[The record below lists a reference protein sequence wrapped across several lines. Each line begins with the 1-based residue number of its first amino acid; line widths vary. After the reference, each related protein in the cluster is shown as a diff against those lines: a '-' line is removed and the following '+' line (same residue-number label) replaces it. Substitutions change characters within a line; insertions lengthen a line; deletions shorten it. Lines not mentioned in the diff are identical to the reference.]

1 MVTRYLSRTLLLLA
15 LFCGTALPGLAA
27 YTGAYIAL
35 VLGAL
40 ALVIFGWPE
49 RAAFSNPTARAILA
63 AIALVSAT
71 LPFVYQGEADL
82 MAPVFI
88 LPMLVSIALG
98 LLARP
103 VGWMP
108 SASVMAT
115 VCLVAALVALVA
127 GAYESAVLGVRR
139 VGLGNNPIHYGTLA
153 AMVGGMA
160 LVGVVAVQ
168 SRWRYFFLLGPI
180 LGIGAAT
187 LSGSRGP
194 LVGALALAGMGT
206 LFLVYW
212 YRADR
217 LMRVA
222 LLITIMIGAAILV
235 YLLATGNA
243 RVTRIVSTAMNIFQ
257 FTGGSDDIRAA
268 LYGSAIHVLHQ
279 SPVFGVGF
287 GQIMQA
293 AQELY
298 PEQRQVFRLENLHA
312 DWANFAAMAGSL
324 GLLSWLL
331 LLAAPVL
338 LLVNKAAR
346 RDRPIVL
353 GAVLLVTGQATLG
366 VSNAMFG
373 VLPQTVMYAVL
384 LGYLFARARRLAMM
398 EQPVSGA

>member
-1 MVTRYLSRTLLLLA
+1 MPPYLSRTVLLLTLV
-15 LFCGTALPGLAA
+15 FGIALPGHAA
-27 YTGAYIAL
+27 YTGSYIAL
-35 VLGAL
+35 GLSAL
-40 ALVIFGWPE
+40 ALVIFAWPE
-49 RAAFSNPTARAILA
+49 RETFTHPAARALLLA
-63 AIALVSAT
+63 LALLSAT
-71 LPFVYQGEADL
+71 LPFVYRGEADL

-88 LPMLVSIALG
+88 LPMLASIALG

-103 VGWMP
+103 VGWTP
-108 SASVMAT
+108 GASLLAV
-115 VCLVAALVALVA
+115 VCLLAALVAFVA
-127 GAYESAVLGVRR
+127 GAYESVVLGVGR

-168 SRWRYFFLLGPI
+168 SRWRYLFLLGPVF
-180 LGIGAAT
+180 GIGAAI

-194 LVGALALAGMGT
+194 LAGALALAGMGT
-206 LFLVYW
+206 LFLLYW

-217 LMRVA
+217 WLRISVA
-222 LLITIMIGAAILV
+222 VVVVIGVAMVSYLV
-235 YLLATGNA
+235 ATGND
-243 RVTRIVSTAMNIFQ
+243 RITNLASTALNIFR

-268 LYGSAIHVLHQ
+268 LYGSAIHVLGQ

-298 PEQRQVFRLENLHA
+298 PEQSEVFGLDNLHA
-312 DWANFAAMAGSL
+312 DWANFAAMGGGM
-324 GLLSWLL
+324 GLLAWLL
-331 LLAAPVL
+331 LLGAPL
-338 LLVNKAAR
+338 LLLLDRAAR

-384 LGYLFARARRLAMM
+384 FGYLFARARRLALI
-398 EQPVSGA
+398 ERNATGS

>member
-1 MVTRYLSRTLLLLA
+1 VTRYLSRTLLLLA
-15 LFCGTALPGLAA
+15 LFLGVALPGLAA

-35 VLGAL
+35 VLSAL
-40 ALVIFGWPE
+40 ALVLFAWPE
-49 RAAFSNPTARAILA
+49 RQTFSHPTARAILLA
-63 AIALVSAT
+63 LALVSAT

-103 VGWMP
+103 LDWTP

-115 VCLVAALVALVA
+115 ICLLAAFVAFVA
-127 GAYESAVLGVRR
+127 GAYEDVVLGVRR

-168 SRWRYFFLLGPI
+168 SRWRYVFLLGPI
-180 LGIGAAT
+180 FGIGAAI

-194 LVGALALAGMGT
+194 LVGALALAGIGT
-206 LFLVYW
+206 LFLLYW

-217 LMRVA
+217 LLRISVAVVVVIGVA
-222 LLITIMIGAAILV
+222 LVSYLV
-235 YLLATGNA
+235 ATGND
-243 RVTRIVSTAMNIFQ
+243 RITNLASTALNIFR

-268 LYGSAIHVLHQ
+268 LYGSAIHVLGQ
-279 SPVFGVGF
+279 SPIFGVGL
-287 GQIMQA
+287 GQSMQA

-298 PEQRQVFRLENLHA
+298 PEQTEVFGLENLHA
-312 DWANFAAMAGSL
+312 DWANFAAMAGGL
-324 GLLSWLL
+324 GLLAWLL
-331 LLAAPVL
+331 LLLAPL
-338 LLVNKAAR
+338 LLLRDRAAR

-384 LGYLFARARRLAMM
+384 LGYLFARARRLAMA